1 MNKKLLIALFLIAAC
16 LIGMMA
22 GLASNR
28 GSGAVIDNSSK
39 TGEIKFTAENAA
51 KGAGGVGYLT
61 LKEGQNL
68 GVRSQMTKDS
78 RVTIKVYPAEPGA
91 MPDLN
96 SDAEPVLTVEVKGI
110 DSSRYELP
118 AGDYILLIT
127 VTRKADGSMLIR
139 AD

>member
-16 LIGMMA
+16 LLDMMA

-28 GSGAVIDNSSK
+28 GSGAFIDNSSK

-68 GVRSQMTKDS
+68 GVRSQLTKDS
-78 RVTIKVYPAEPGA
+78 RVTIKVFSADA
-91 MPDLN
+91 VALPDLEATE
-96 SDAEPVLTVEVKGI
+96 DAVLTVEVKGI
-110 DSSRYELP
+110 DSSRHELP
-118 AGDYILLIT
+118 AGDYILFIT

>member
-22 GLASNR
+22 GLASDK
-28 GSGAVIDNSSK
+28 GSQTVIDNSSK
-39 TGEIKFTAENAA
+39 TGEIKFTAEKAG
-51 KGAGGVGYLT
+51 KGSGGVGYLT
-61 LKEGQNL
+61 LKEGQAM

-78 RVTIKVYPAEPGA
+78 RITIKVYPAEAGA
-91 MPDLN
+91 LPDFN

-127 VTRKADGSMLIR
+127 VARKADGSMLIR

>member
-28 GSGAVIDNSSK
+28 GSQTVIDNSSK
-39 TGEIKFTAENAA
+39 TGEIKFTAEKAG
-51 KGAGGVGYLT
+51 KGSGGVGYLT
-61 LKEGQNL
+61 LKEGQSMA
-68 GVRSQMTKDS
+68 VRSQMTKDS
-78 RVTIKVYPAEPGA
+78 RITIQVFSADA
-91 MPDLN
+91 VALPDLEAKE
-96 SDAEPVLTVEVKGI
+96 DAVLTVEVKGI

-127 VTRKADGSMLIR
+127 VARKADGSMLIR

>member
-28 GSGAVIDNSSK
+28 GSGAFIDNSSK
-39 TGEIKFTAENAA
+39 TGELKFTAENAA
-51 KGAGGVGYLT
+51 KGTGGVGYLT

-68 GVRSQMTKDS
+68 GVRSQLTKDS
-78 RVTIKVYPAEPGA
+78 RVTIKVYPAEAGA
-91 MPDLN
+91 MPDFN
-96 SDAEPVLTVEVKGI
+96 SDVEPALTVQVKGI

>member
-28 GSGAVIDNSSK
+28 GSGAFIDNSSK

-68 GVRSQMTKDS
+68 GVRSQLTKDS
-78 RVTIKVYPAEPGA
+78 RVTIKVYPAEAGA
-91 MPDLN
+91 MPDFN
-96 SDAEPVLTVEVKGI
+96 SDVEPALTVQVKGI

-127 VTRKADGSMLIR
+127 VARKADGSMLIR